1 MPAMSHNGSL
11 YLNRMQVVG
20 HARAVGRLRINR
32 ERQMARAS
40 RFIDPSSIGQ
50 ADEVSIRIRFYCLY
64 VYETYAN
71 GKDTSSKT

>member
-1 MPAMSHNGSL
+1 MSHNGSL

-50 ADEVSIRIRFYCLY
+50 ADEVRICFYCLY

-71 GKDTSSKT
+71 G